1 MTETEG
7 APIVSATGD
16 SLISDE
22 DPLVR
27 WNLLS
32 SFERERRA
40 KERDRILDL
49 LEAEEAEEEA
59 AREAKEEAER
69 KRKDDAELK
78 AKEAAE
84 QKAREE
90 QERKE
95 KVEAAR
101 KAEAERKVA
110 EAAERFVAAE

>member
-69 KRKDDAELK
+69 
-78 AKEAAE
+78 
-84 QKAREE
+84 
-90 QERKE
+90 
-95 KVEAAR
+95 V
-101 KAEAERKVA
+101 AER
-110 EAAERFVAAE
+110 ERLREKHKEELNRIKAQRDMHKKMGKTLLKWRQFV

>member
-1 MTETEG
+1 MAQLLNEEGLPIVDVTETEG

-22 DPLVR
+22 DALVR

-69 KRKDDAELK
+69 KRKE
-78 AKEAAE
+78 
-84 QKAREE
+84 RERE
-90 QERKE
+90 VRETSPFLQSCICG
-95 KVEAAR
+95 VGTQHSS
-101 KAEAERKVA
+101 V
-110 EAAERFVAAE
+110 